1 MFPDLTMMRLAPVDL
16 AKPIGQSRVVLAAL
30 VHLLGDRLGLRIV
43 PHPRPGNSPYK
54 IINIGRY
61 LHNFC
66 MHQVCTVYTMNL
78 PEPWEEAGGKW
89 ACKKTPQ
96 NEKLPQDHARNVH
109 STVRETFHLNFPA
122 DFNGTG
128 PQVKVYIR
136 DLTRDSPAMP
146 WRREGSPRPVGS
158 FSLSLSVTAGRRINT
173 VAIGGSKC
181 RRDFGGR
188 SETTHLCRT
197 KTTAS

>member
-1 MFPDLTMMRLAPVDL
+1 MMRLAPVDL

-78 PEPWEEAGGKW
+78 PEPWEEAGRQEG
-89 ACKKTPQ
+89 
-96 NEKLPQDHARNVH
+96 NGHAR
-109 STVRETFHLNFPA
+109 
-122 DFNGTG
+122 
-128 PQVKVYIR
+128 
-136 DLTRDSPAMP
+136 
-146 WRREGSPRPVGS
+146 RRPKMKNSR
-158 FSLSLSVTAGRRINT
+158 T
-173 VAIGGSKC
+173 
-181 RRDFGGR
+181 
-188 SETTHLCRT
+188 TTHAT
-197 KTTAS
+197 FTALSAKPSI